1 MEHTPREQ
9 ERIVIRRA
17 TCTRRADVRLLA
29 AVLAFGLSASAYAK
43 PARVLR
49 VCADPNNY
57 PFTGEH
63 TPGFENEIADV
74 LARHLHARVEYTWWA
89 QRRGFFRNTLN
100 ARSCDLVIGVPAG
113 LGMARTTKPY
123 YRSAFA
129 FVTRADRKLAITSF
143 EDRRLQ
149 SLKIGVQLVGDDGRN
164 SPPAHALAARGI
176 VDNVV
181 GFTPFGDYSK
191 PAPEADILRAV
202 ADGSI
207 DVAIVWGPLAGA
219 FAKHSKVKLVVTP
232 VAEASDHDQ
241 QMQFDIAAAVPRKDD
256 AFAGEIEAALA
267 ARHREIVAILDRW
280 GVPHLD
286 PTPQEAKR

>member
-1 MEHTPREQ
+1 
-9 ERIVIRRA
+9 
-17 TCTRRADVRLLA
+17 VRLLA
-29 AVLAFGLSASAYAK
+29 LVLAIGLSASAHAK

-49 VCADPNNY
+49 VCADPNNF
-57 PFTGEH
+57 PFTDEH

-74 LARHLHARVEYTWWA
+74 LAKHLHARVEYTWWA

-113 LGMARTTKPY
+113 LGMARTTRPY

-143 EDRRLQ
+143 EDQRLQ

-176 VDNVV
+176 IDNVS
-181 GFTPFGDYSK
+181 GFTSFGDYSK

-202 ADGSI
+202 ERGTI
-207 DVAIVWGPLAGA
+207 DVAVVWGPLAGA
-219 FAKHSKVKLVVTP
+219 YAKRAKVKLVVTP
-232 VAEASDHDQ
+232 IAEASDHDQ

-256 AFAGEIEAALA
+256 AFAKEIDAALA
-267 ARHREIVAILDRW
+267 ARHRDILAILDRW

-286 PTPQEAKR
+286 VRPREAKQ